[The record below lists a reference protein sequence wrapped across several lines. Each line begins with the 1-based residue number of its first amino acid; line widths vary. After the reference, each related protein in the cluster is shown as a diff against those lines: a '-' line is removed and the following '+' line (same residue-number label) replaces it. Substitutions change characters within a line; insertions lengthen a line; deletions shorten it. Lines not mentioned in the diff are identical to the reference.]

1 MLVYIFLSSEDSFMY
16 NDTIMNQI
24 SLTVVC
30 TGMYPVYIYFDDNTA
45 IMIWYCDESVGL
57 IY

>member
-1 MLVYIFLSSEDSFMY
+1 MY

-24 SLTVVC
+24 SLTVVG
-30 TGMYPVYIYFDDNTA
+30 TGMYPVYFDDNTA

>member
-1 MLVYIFLSSEDSFMY
+1 MY
-16 NDTIMNQI
+16 NDTVMNQI

-45 IMIWYCDESVGL
+45 IMIWYCDESVSH